1 VLALPADAISR
12 PDVITL
18 AIGVFGAVVVLI
30 AVVIFRFIYFDR
42 SR

>member
-1 VLALPADAISR
+1 MLALPADAIER
-12 PDVITL
+12 PNIATL

-30 AVVIFRFIYFDR
+30 GVVVFRFIYFDR

>member
-1 VLALPADAISR
+1 MFALAADAIGR
-12 PDVITL
+12 PDIATL

-30 AVVIFRFIYFDR
+30 AVVVFRFIYFDR